1 MTDSID
7 VSKQASEA
15 SPAVENKPATPQQ
28 DHQGDRKPSEKPAQQ
43 K

>member
-7 VSKQASEA
+7 VSRQAAEA